1 MKIFLFYFS
10 GASSE
15 RGSSRGISSRN
26 GKEFANNN
34 NSKPVSWT
42 NNPYINVTGS
52 VCVSEPKY
60 IANR

>member
-1 MKIFLFYFS
+1 MLNENVFLFSFS

-42 NNPYINVTGS
+42 NNSYIKVTGS
-52 VCVSEPKY
+52 LSVCL
-60 IANR
+60 